1 MPAVWREIP
10 PLELVERFLN
20 AYALK
25 GLTDTKWFTKR
36 SCSLGEVEALLPEV
50 QPYYMPCKATDLGGD
65 LTFQVAFRVLRHM
78 VKAHGINL
86 LYVEKSCRGKEL
98 WYHLSSSEANT
109 EVRFD

>member
-20 AYALK
+20 AYSLS
-25 GLTDTKWFTKR
+25 GLNDTKWFTKR
-36 SCSLGEVEALLPEV
+36 SCSLASIEALIPEV
-50 QPYYMPCKATDLGGD
+50 YPYYMPCKAVDLEGPVT
-65 LTFQVAFRVLRHM
+65 LQVAFRTLRHM
-78 VKAHGINL
+78 VKGHGAQI

-98 WYHLSSSEANT
+98 WYHLTSSQANT

>member
-1 MPAVWREIP
+1 MPAIWREIP

-20 AYALK
+20 AYALR
-25 GLTDTKWFTKR
+25 GLTDTTWFTKR
-36 SCSLGEVEALLPEV
+36 SCGLATAEALLPEIL
-50 QPYYMPCKATDLGGD
+50 PYYMPCKATDLDGPFT
-65 LTFQVAFRVLRHM
+65 LQLSFRILRHM
-78 VKAHGINL
+78 VKAHGTDL